1 MMRTIDPSDDEFHD
15 YIEEKKEAVRR
26 AAAEIIAR
34 ENEPR
39 GFTGRRK
46 WEKIVL
52 ALVMVKDRETPA
64 AWRASTDGDDSK
76 AVSLPK
82 SVIEVV
88 MTEADGLFAV
98 ATMKA
103 WVAIDRH
110 MKQANSPQLVASV
123 EWTDEQQKA
132 WKHISARTRAVRET
146 LAPKSRKRPSD
157 LRPTRKPLF
166 TRNDCA

>member
-1 MMRTIDPSDDEFHD
+1 MMRTIDPSDDEFEA
-15 YIEEKKEAVRR
+15 YLEEKREAVRR
-26 AAAEIIAR
+26 AAADIIAR

-76 AVSLPK
+76 AVSWPM
-82 SVIEVV
+82 SVIEIV

-110 MKQANSPQLVASV
+110 MKQANNPQLVASV
-123 EWTDEQQKA
+123 EWTVEQQKA
-132 WKHISARTRAVRET
+132 WKHICARTRAIRET
-146 LAPKSRKRPSD
+146 LAPKIRKRSD
-157 LRPTRKPLF
+157 GKPTRKPLF
-166 TRNDCA
+166 TMRDCS

>member
-1 MMRTIDPSDDEFHD
+1 MMRTIDPSDDEFLAS
-15 YIEEKKEAVRR
+15 IEERKESVRR
-26 AAAEIIAR
+26 LAADIAAR
-34 ENEPR
+34 ETEPR

-82 SVIEVV
+82 SVIDVV
-88 MTEADGLFAV
+88 MTEADGLFVV
-98 ATMKA
+98 AIMKA

-110 MKQANSPQLVASV
+110 MKQANNPQLVASV
-123 EWTDEQQKA
+123 EWTGEQIEA
-132 WKHISARTRAVRET
+132 WKRIKARTWTIRET
-146 LAPKSRKRPSD
+146 LSPKTRKRPD
-157 LRPTRKPLF
+157 GRPTRKPLF